1 MTKVWQE
8 KESVMNLPVDIKA
21 EMKLY
26 DNGMKISTKLP
37 KMFSRKGILQV
48 FFVSKIKTLAAK

>member
-1 MTKVWQE
+1 MTMITLFTNVWQE

-37 KMFSRKGILQV
+37 KCSAEKV
-48 FFVSKIKTLAAK
+48 YCKFFLLV

>member
-37 KMFSRKGILQV
+37 IC
-48 FFVSKIKTLAAK
+48 LAEKVY